1 LSRYE
6 YGSSLDK
13 DQKNIL
19 SVLVKNPIDVLVS
32 QNKDSIIVIL
42 ENVRKGISSGS
53 ISVKDTDKSL
63 IQITETVESLDK
75 FVTRVSEYSKKYKSM
90 SDELDS
96 LKSNELISLENEL
109 HKNLSFRDDSKLRSE
124 TIETE
129 LDEIKSKIPQLV
141 SEIEIKLRQFSNTKY
156 TVILS

>member
-1 LSRYE
+1 
-6 YGSSLDK
+6 
-13 DQKNIL
+13 
-19 SVLVKNPIDVLVS
+19 
-32 QNKDSIIVIL
+32 
-42 ENVRKGISSGS
+42 
-53 ISVKDTDKSL
+53 
-63 IQITETVESLDK
+63 
-75 FVTRVSEYSKKYKSM
+75 
-90 SDELDS
+90 
-96 LKSNELISLENEL
+96 LENEL